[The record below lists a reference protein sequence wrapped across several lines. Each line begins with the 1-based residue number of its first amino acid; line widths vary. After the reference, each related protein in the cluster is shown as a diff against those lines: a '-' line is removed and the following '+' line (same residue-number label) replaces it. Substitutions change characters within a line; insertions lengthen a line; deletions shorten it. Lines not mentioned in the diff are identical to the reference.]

1 MDAKNSLI
9 IVIYI
14 ILITINSYCLGF
26 INGNGNKK
34 NPWFNYIVTALL
46 FVGIIVRL
54 FVRLFVR

>member
-14 ILITINSYCLGF
+14 ILIALNSYCLGF
-26 INGNGNKK
+26 VNGNGNKK
-34 NPWFNYIVTALL
+34 NPWVNYIVTALL